1 MSHYL
6 SLFRQANSLQKLATL
21 IEDAEQNNSLTV
33 YIQVITVNENYQ
45 VIIGHDMIE
54 ISLPNDLYYAT
65 FIERLP
71 SSTNTYDIIN
81 TYDSYLHVRGKQM
94 LLEVIY
100 QIQLNRLTTKKCA

>member
-6 SLFRQANSLQKLATL
+6 SVFRQANSLHKLATL
-21 IEDAEQNNSLTV
+21 IENAEQNKSLTV

-54 ISLPNDLYYAT
+54 ISLKNGLYNST

-71 SSTNTYDIIN
+71 NSTNTYDIIN
-81 TYDSYLHVRGKQM
+81 TIDSYLHGRGKQM

-100 QIQLNRLTTKKCA
+100 QIQLNRLNTKICA